1 MGFFDGA
8 AGGLISGI
16 AGIFGGIQQN
26 QNIDKQIAAQREENR
41 LNREWNLNLAKMQR
55 QWSLD
60 DWNREAEYNSPLNQ
74 RKMLADAGMNPDLAY
89 GQSVSAPA
97 TNPTTPAPSSPTDVS
112 ALGQKRTYGDVI
124 AAAVSQSFQNAKT
137 LADTKKTSQETK
149 NLVVS
154 GKILSAESAYTAIKN
169 EQSIAMNNSEIY
181 LNHSLAELNH
191 AKMEEVAGTI
201 SKLTAE
207 TDSIRQSI
215 RESQARISK
224 MDADVAINRL
234 RLALDSRLVDAK
246 IQEIA
251 SNIKKNNT
259 WCTATI
265 QELSAKLKVMA
276 ATTLNIQSQT
286 NLNQKSIF
294 KLDQEIQGL
303 AISNDMATFN
313 FDQAKDFDSWER
325 SAKITR
331 DFAIGAGQ
339 VGSIIMDVVTKGK
352 SVVGKMSPKE
362 GNGEYVQKP
371 DFWSSPSRPEMWFG
385 N

>member
-1 MGFFDGA
+1 MGFFDGF
-8 AGGLISGI
+8 AGGLVSGI
-16 AGIFGGIQQN
+16 AGLFGSSQQN
-26 QNIDKQIAAQREENR
+26 QNINKQIAAQREENQ

-55 QWSLD
+55 RWSLD
-60 DWNREAEYNSPLNQ
+60 DWNREAVYNSPANQ
-74 RKMLADAGMNPDLAY
+74 RKMLEEAGMNPDLAY

-137 LADTKKTSQETK
+137 LADTKKTNQETK

-207 TDSIRQSI
+207 TDSIRQGI
-215 RESQARISK
+215 RESQARIGK
-224 MDADVAINRL
+224 MSADIAINRL
-234 RLALDSRLVDAK
+234 RLALDSKLVNARID
-246 IQEIA
+246 EIA

-286 NLNQKSIF
+286 NLNQMSIF

-313 FDQAKDFDSWER
+313 FNQAKDFDSWER
-325 SAKITR
+325 SARITR

-352 SVVGKMSPKE
+352 SAIGKMSPKE

>member
-8 AGGLISGI
+8 AGALFSGI
-16 AGIFGGIQQN
+16 AGLFGSHEQN
-26 QNIDKQIAAQREENR
+26 QNIDKQIAAQKEENQ
-41 LNREWNLNLAKMQR
+41 LNREWNLNLAQMQR

-60 DWNREAEYNSPLNQ
+60 DWYREADYNSPSNQ
-74 RKMLADAGMNPDLAY
+74 RKMLAAAGMNPDLAY
-89 GQSVSAPA
+89 GSNISAPA
-97 TNPTTPAPSSPTDVS
+97 TNPTTPAPSTPTDVS

-124 AAAVSQSFQNAKT
+124 AAAVGQAFQNTK
-137 LADTKKTSQETK
+137 LLSDVKKTNQETK

-207 TDSIRQSI
+207 TDSIRQGI
-215 RESQARISK
+215 RESQARIGK
-224 MDADVAINRL
+224 MSADVAINRL
-234 RLALDSRLVDAK
+234 RLALDSKLVNSQID
-246 IQEIA
+246 EIA

-303 AISNDMATFN
+303 AISNDMSTFN

-331 DFAIGAGQ
+331 DFAIGVGQ
-339 VGSIIMDVVTKGK
+339 ISDAVLGVISRGITNMGK
-352 SVVGKMSPKE
+352 SPKS

>member
-1 MGFFDGA
+1 MGFFSGA
-8 AGGLISGI
+8 AGGLFSGI
-16 AGIFGGIQQN
+16 AGLLGGVQQN

-60 DWNREAEYNSPLNQ
+60 DWNREAEYNSPSNQ

-207 TDSIRQSI
+207 TDSIRQGI

-251 SNIKKNNT
+251 SSIKKNNT

-352 SVVGKMSPKE
+352 SAVGKMSPKE

>member
-8 AGGLISGI
+8 AGALFSGI
-16 AGIFGGIQQN
+16 AGLFGAHKQN
-26 QNIDKQIAAQREENR
+26 QNINKQIAAQKEENQ
-41 LNREWNLNLAKMQR
+41 LNREWNLNLAQMQR

-60 DWNREAEYNSPLNQ
+60 DWYREADYNSPVNQ
-74 RKMLADAGMNPDLAY
+74 RKMLAEAGMNPDLAY
-89 GQSVSAPA
+89 GNNISAPA
-97 TNPTTPAPSSPTDVS
+97 TNPTTPAPSSPADVS

-124 AAAVSQSFQNAKT
+124 AAAVSQSFQNTKT
-137 LADTKKTSQETK
+137 LAEAKKTNQETK

-207 TDSIRQSI
+207 SDSIRQGI
-215 RESQARISK
+215 RESQARIGK
-224 MDADVAINRL
+224 MSADVAINRL
-234 RLALDSRLVDAK
+234 RLALDSKK
-246 IQEIA
+246 INAQIEEIA
-251 SNIKKNNT
+251 SDIKKNNT

-276 ATTLNIQSQT
+276 ATTLNIKSQT

-331 DFAIGAGQ
+331 DFAIGVGQ
-339 VGSIIMDVVTKGK
+339 VSDAVLGVISRGFSKLGK
-352 SVVGKMSPKE
+352 SPKS
-362 GNGEYVQKP
+362 GTGEYVQKP

>member
-1 MGFFDGA
+1 MGFFDGF

-16 AGIFGGIQQN
+16 AGLFGSHEQN
-26 QNIDKQIAAQREENR
+26 QNVDKQIAAQREENQ
-41 LNREWNLNLAKMQR
+41 LNREWNLNLANMQR

-60 DWNREAEYNSPLNQ
+60 DWSREAEYNSPANQ
-74 RKMLADAGMNPDLAY
+74 RKMLAAAGMNPDLAY

-97 TNPTTPAPSSPTDVS
+97 TNSTTPAPSTPTDVS
-112 ALGQKRTYGDVI
+112 ALGQKRTYGDVL

-191 AKMEEVAGTI
+191 VKMEEVAGTI

-207 TDSIRQSI
+207 TDSIRQGI
-215 RESQARISK
+215 RESQARIGK
-224 MDADVAINRL
+224 MSADVAINRL
-234 RLALDSRLVDAK
+234 HLALDSKLVNAQID
-246 IQEIA
+246 EIA

-286 NLNQKSIF
+286 NVNQKSIF

-303 AISNDMATFN
+303 AISNDMSTFN

-331 DFAIGAGQ
+331 DFAIGVGQ
-339 VGSIIMDVVTKGK
+339 VSDAVLGVISRGITKMGK
-352 SVVGKMSPKE
+352 SPKS

>member
-89 GQSVSAPA
+89 GQNVSAPA

-124 AAAVSQSFQNAKT
+124 AAAVGQAFQNAKT

-154 GKILSAESAYTAIKN
+154 GKILSVESAYTAIKN

-181 LNHSLAELNH
+181 LNHSLAELNY
-191 AKMEEVAGTI
+191 AKMEEIAGTI

-207 TDSIRQSI
+207 TDSIRQGI
-215 RESQARISK
+215 KESQARISK
-224 MDADVAINRL
+224 MDADVAISRL

-251 SNIKKNNT
+251 STIKKNNT
-259 WCTATI
+259 WCSATV
-265 QELSAKLKVMA
+265 QELAAKLKVMA

-303 AISNDMATFN
+303 AISNDLATFN

-325 SAKITR
+325 SARLTR
-331 DFAIGAGQ
+331 DFAIAAGQ
-339 VGSIIMDVVTKGK
+339 VGGIIMDVATKGK
-352 SVVGKMSPKE
+352 SFLGKKTPTE